1 MQMDTKEMG
10 DGDGG
15 VDVKGN
21 GNGYEGDGDGSC
33 IVPFQLM
40 HGVGDR

>member
-40 HGVGDR
+40 HGLGDR